1 MEYKNASHGISMFTL
16 PVELTI
22 AQVEEC
28 KTDLLLYIEKN
39 EELTFDDTHVSRIDT
54 VGIQLLLAAIT
65 YISAQNKKL
74 TWQCQ
79 STVIQESIKQLG
91 INEAILNQ
99 YICA

>member
-1 MEYKNASHGISMFTL
+1 MFKL

-28 KTDLLLYIEKN
+28 KADLVLYIEEN
-39 EELTFDDTHVSRIDT
+39 EALVFDDTQVSRVDT

-65 YISAQNKKL
+65 YIASQNKQL

-79 STVIQESIKQLG
+79 SSIIQESIKQLG
-91 INEAILNQ
+91 INEEILNQ
-99 YICA
+99 YIID